1 MDIPAM
7 VKILVTFAGI
17 LVLAR
22 FKAPLGVALIAGGI
36 TIDAWAGKTV
46 GALADD
52 FLAALMRPELWLLVL
67 VIALILELGRFMAEE
82 RNARIIMAAARRVGG
97 RHGRALSLI
106 SLPAVIGLVPMP
118 GGALVSAPLVDRA
131 VQEEMWSPEWKS
143 AVNYWF
149 RHVWEYWWPLYPVV
163 IVTLSIMDLATWRF
177 MVTLIP
183 LSVLAFI
190 SGYVFLLRPHLEELA
205 DTPPAESDTE
215 GRVWILVLP
224 MLIIVGATLLL
235 PPLLHH
241 VFPAMRPA
249 VQKLVAMVIGIVAG
263 LGLIFWDERKDL
275 GHRPFAG
282 LFSAKSLNILS
293 ALAGVMI
300 FQTFL
305 ERSGLLPEAGQD
317 LVTSGV
323 PLVAVVAILPFV
335 AGFVTGIAI
344 GFAGTAFPLLVGIM
358 GGEAVGLT
366 PMATLALGFGFGYA
380 GMMLS
385 PVHLCFI
392 LTKDYFNA
400 PFSRIYRQILPC
412 VIVLLLAS
420 IGLYAFFGSRG
431 W

>member
-1 MDIPAM
+1 M
-7 VKILVTFAGI
+7 VKILSVFAGI

-22 FKAPLGVALIAGGI
+22 FKVPLGAALVAGGMA
-36 TIDAWAGKTV
+36 IDAWAGKTV
-46 GALADD
+46 AALAGD
-52 FLAALMRPELWLLVL
+52 FLASLVRPDLWLLVL
-67 VIALILELGRFMAEE
+67 VIALILELGRFMAED

-97 RHGRALSLI
+97 RHGRAVSLI

-118 GGALVSAPLVDRA
+118 GGALVSAPLVDMA
-131 VQEEMWSPEWKS
+131 VQEETWSPEWKS

-163 IVTLSIMDLATWRF
+163 IVTLSIFDLATWRF
-177 MVTLIP
+177 MVTLMP
-183 LSVLAFI
+183 LSVMAFV
-190 SGYVFLLRPHLEELA
+190 SGYVFLLRPHLEDLA
-205 DTPPAESDTE
+205 DSPNVEPDAE
-215 GRVWILVLP
+215 GRAWILVLP
-224 MLIIVGATLLL
+224 MLIIVGATLVL

-241 VFPAMRPA
+241 GFPAMRPS
-249 VQKLVAMVIGIVAG
+249 VQKLIAMVIGIVAG
-263 LGLIFWDERKDL
+263 LGLIFWDERNEL

-282 LFSAKSLNILS
+282 LFSYKSLNILS
-293 ALAGVMI
+293 ALAGVMV

-305 ERSGLLPEAGQD
+305 DRSGLLPEAGQD

-323 PLVAVVAILPFV
+323 PLLAVVAILPFV

-344 GFAGTAFPLLVGIM
+344 GFAGTAFPLLVGLM
-358 GGEAVGLT
+358 EGEAVGLS

-385 PVHLCFI
+385 PVHLCFV

-412 VIVLLLAS
+412 VFVLLLAS
-420 IGLYAFFGSRG
+420 IALYAFFGSRG

>member
-1 MDIPAM
+1 
-7 VKILVTFAGI
+7 VNAG
-17 LVLAR
+17 
-22 FKAPLGVALIAGGI
+22 
-36 TIDAWAGKTV
+36 
-46 GALADD
+46 
-52 FLAALMRPELWLLVL
+52 
-67 VIALILELGRFMAEE
+67 
-82 RNARIIMAAARRVGG
+82 
-97 RHGRALSLI
+97 
-106 SLPAVIGLVPMP
+106 
-118 GGALVSAPLVDRA
+118 
-131 VQEEMWSPEWKS
+131 
-143 AVNYWF
+143 F

-183 LSVLAFI
+183 LSVLAFV

-205 DTPPAESDTE
+205 DSPPAEPDTE
-215 GRVWILVLP
+215 GRTWILVLP
-224 MLIIVGATLLL
+224 MLIIVGSTLVL

-241 VFPAMRPA
+241 GFPAMRPS
-249 VQKLVAMVIGIVAG
+249 VQKLIAMLIGIVAG
-263 LGLIFWDERKDL
+263 LGLIFWDERKEL

-282 LFSAKSLNILS
+282 LFSSKSLNILS
-293 ALAGVMI
+293 ALAGVMV

-335 AGFVTGIAI
+335 AGLVTGIAI

-358 GGEAVGLT
+358 GGEAVGLS

-385 PVHLCFI
+385 PVHLCLV

-400 PFSRIYRQILPC
+400 PFSQIYRQILPC

-420 IGLYAFFGSRG
+420 VGLYAFFGSRG